1 MIEIGTPRSSLES
14 KLSGQTVVVI
24 GGSAG
29 IGLETARLARAQGA
43 RVILTARNPVP
54 LERAAKELDALSF
67 AAFDATDFKL
77 LQNFLNDIP
86 RVDHVLVTGPGPY
99 YAPLTVFDLES
110 ARRDIE
116 THLLL
121 PILIAKN
128 ARDKVR
134 PGGTLLFMG
143 GIGGRTTAPGIVLI
157 SALTAALPAMAKNLA
172 LEVAPVRVNVIAAGF
187 VDTPLSERLLGEK
200 IEDRRNQLRATLP
213 IRRVVGPA
221 DVAAL
226 AIHIMTNTALTGATY
241 DIDGGQQLVSM

>member
-1 MIEIGTPRSSLES
+1 MIETGTLLSSLES

-86 RVDHVLVTGPGPY
+86 LVDHVLVTGPGPY
-99 YAPLTVFDLES
+99 YVPLTDFDLES
-110 ARRDIE
+110 ARKDIE
-116 THLLL
+116 AHLLL

-143 GIGGRTTAPGIVLI
+143 GTGGRTTAPGIVLI

-187 VDTPLSERLLGEK
+187 VDTPLSERLKAECV
-200 IEDRRNQLRATLP
+200 DF
-213 IRRVVGPA
+213 
-221 DVAAL
+221 
-226 AIHIMTNTALTGATY
+226 
-241 DIDGGQQLVSM
+241 

>member
-1 MIEIGTPRSSLES
+1 MIETGTLPSSLES

-86 RVDHVLVTGPGPY
+86 LVDHVLVTGPGPY
-99 YAPLTVFDLES
+99 YVPLTDFDLES
-110 ARRDIE
+110 ARKDIE
-116 THLLL
+116 AHLLL

-128 ARDKVR
+128 LAIRFGR
-134 PGGTLLFMG
+134 EAPFFSWGAQEGG
-143 GIGGRTTAPGIVLI
+143 PQ
-157 SALTAALPAMAKNLA
+157 P
-172 LEVAPVRVNVIAAGF
+172 LESFSSRR
-187 VDTPLSERLLGEK
+187 LRLLYQRWQK
-200 IEDRRNQLRATLP
+200 T
-213 IRRVVGPA
+213 
-221 DVAAL
+221 
-226 AIHIMTNTALTGATY
+226 
-241 DIDGGQQLVSM
+241 